1 MEITEYFMGA
11 KKCFSFKY
19 NEEFDYERP
28 GVFWFSNIRV
38 INNLFLFRMEH
49 QWQVHRDQGGPWHL
63 QARQQEQGDGESVG
77 ADPVRHR

>member
-28 GVFWFSNIRV
+28 GVF
-38 INNLFLFRMEH
+38 
-49 QWQVHRDQGGPWHL
+49 
-63 QARQQEQGDGESVG
+63 
-77 ADPVRHR
+77 